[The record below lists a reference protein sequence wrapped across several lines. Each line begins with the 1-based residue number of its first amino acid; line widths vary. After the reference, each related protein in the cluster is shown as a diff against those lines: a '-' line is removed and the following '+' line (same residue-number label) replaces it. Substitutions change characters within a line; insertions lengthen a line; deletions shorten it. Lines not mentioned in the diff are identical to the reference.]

1 MYELFYNCTLVID
14 HDDALSNLT
23 AFETKY
29 CETCETREKWLYKLE
44 LASRKGDKKVLVD
57 LITHYID
64 YIGHKQCCYPDLER
78 WLPMIREDTGRI
90 VMML

>member
-1 MYELFYNCTLVID
+1 MID

-23 AFETKY
+23 AFEAKY
-29 CETCETREKWLYKLE
+29 CETRETREKWLYKLE
-44 LASRKGDKKVLVD
+44 LASRKGDKNVLVD